1 MYNMSEL
8 LAQAAT
14 IANEH
19 LDPRSAAAWLD
30 LVRPAVALG
39 EADPGEVVVAR
50 LGGQPRL
57 PAGTPWPVWDGVGP
71 LSFVGEVDLAAL
83 SATGH
88 DPGVALPAAGRLAF
102 FVLDD
107 PGVYGFADAAH
118 LDSYRVLYLS
128 ADGLPVAAPAGTQTY
143 AERELAGRATLTAP
157 DSFHPILPGTF
168 GVDAHAD
175 YLAWLDHPVNSADFI
190 DAMGR
195 LRGDSPRH
203 QVGGWAI
210 AVQGPVELEAA
221 HDEVRRRRSADNGL
235 TGPHRPD
242 QHTIAAETDQWVLVF
257 QVDSDNDIMW
267 GDAGTLYWLAR
278 PEDLARGDLTNI
290 RFVMQCC

>member
-1 MYNMSEL
+1 MSEL

-14 IANEH
+14 IANEY

-39 EADPGEVVVAR
+39 EAGPGEVVVAR
-50 LGGQPRL
+50 VGGQPRL

-83 SATGH
+83 SAAGH
-88 DPGVALPAAGRLAF
+88 DPDVSLPAAGRLAF

-107 PGVYGFADAAH
+107 PDDYGFADAAH
-118 LDSYRVLYLS
+118 LDSFHVLYLS
-128 ADGLPVAAPAGTQTY
+128 ADGLPAAAPAGTQTY
-143 AERELAGRATLTAP
+143 AERELTGRPTLTAP
-157 DSFHPILPGTF
+157 DPFHPILPGTF
-168 GVDAHAD
+168 GVDADAD
-175 YLAWLDHPVNSADFI
+175 YRTWLDHPINNADFA
-190 DAMGR
+190 DAMER
-195 LRGDSPRH
+195 LRGHLPRH

-221 HDEVRRRRSADNGL
+221 HDEVRRRRSAESDL
-235 TGPHRPD
+235 TSPRRPD
-242 QHTIAAETDQWVLVF
+242 QVTIAAETNQWVLLF
-257 QVDSDNDIMW
+257 QVDSDNDITW